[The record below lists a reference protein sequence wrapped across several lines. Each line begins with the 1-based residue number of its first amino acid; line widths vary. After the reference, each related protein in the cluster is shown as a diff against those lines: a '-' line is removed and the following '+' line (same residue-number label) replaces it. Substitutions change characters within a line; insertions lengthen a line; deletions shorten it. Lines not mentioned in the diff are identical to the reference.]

1 MHLRFPERCEH
12 DATRGQLG
20 HRVGRPSLLFV
31 LAASEVKTA
40 PGSQRCAT
48 RCDAR
53 GAARLRSCSAPVA
66 WPQAVRLKGAMTTKA
81 PLQARWC
88 QFGFRAHK

>member
-20 HRVGRPSLLFV
+20 HRVGRPSLLFA

-40 PGSQRCAT
+40 QAAKGSRQDVMPGAL
-48 RCDAR
+48 R
-53 GAARLRSCSAPVA
+53 GHDRAALPFA
-66 WPQAVRLKGAMTTKA
+66 WPQAVMFQGSMMTKA